1 MVADPSV
8 GDGDGEAMVQKTL
21 GISVAVALLC
31 VLTPA
36 HATDTVTTNT
46 TVGNT
51 VSSSSNT
58 VSSSSNTVSSSSN
71 TVSSNTT
78 GTNSTNSTVIDK
90 ATTAATASSPS
101 VIVNNS
107 DVCVTG
113 VSGAVQTSLFG
124 VSGGG
129 TVRDKNCEILKLSRT
144 LYGAGLKVAAVSLLC
159 QDSRVFDAM
168 MSAGTPCPYEGK
180 IGTQARASWV
190 GNPDEAPDGTKLRR
204 DARRKAEAI
213 EETHHE
219 PLDNPDEY
227 PG

>member
-1 MVADPSV
+1 MVGKIIGYA
-8 GDGDGEAMVQKTL
+8 AAIIL
-21 GISVAVALLC
+21 LVAFLFALLS
-31 VLTPA
+31 LFPA
-36 HATDTVTTNT
+36 AAVDTVTNS

-124 VSGGG
+124 VSGGS

-159 QDSRVFDAM
+159 QDFRVFDAM
-168 MSAGTPCPYEGK
+168 VSAGTPCPYGGK
-180 IGTQARASWV
+180 IGSKSLALWLS
-190 GNPDEAPDGTKLRR
+190 NPKEAPEGSKLRR
-204 DARRKAEAI
+204 DAVKKAEVAEVAKRDA
-213 EETHHE
+213 EEPSNE
-219 PLDNPDEY
+219 PEEY
-227 PG
+227 

>member
-1 MVADPSV
+1 MVGKIIGYA
-8 GDGDGEAMVQKTL
+8 AAIIL
-21 GISVAVALLC
+21 LVAFLFALLS
-31 VLTPA
+31 LFPA
-36 HATDTVTTNT
+36 AAVDTVTNS

-159 QDSRVFDAM
+159 QDFRVFDAM
-168 MSAGTPCPYEGK
+168 VSAGTPCPYGGK
-180 IGTQARASWV
+180 IGSKSLALWLA
-190 GNPDEAPDGTKLRR
+190 NPEEAPEGTKLRR
-204 DARRKAEAI
+204 DAVKKAEAVEAAKRDTEGPANDP
-213 EETHHE
+213 EEYQE
-219 PLDNPDEY
+219 
-227 PG
+227 

>member
-1 MVADPSV
+1 MV
-8 GDGDGEAMVQKTL
+8 KTL
-21 GISVAVALLC
+21 AAAALLAAFIG
-31 VLTPA
+31 LIFWAAPTF
-36 HATDTVTTNT
+36 ATDTVTNT
-46 TVGNT
+46 TIGNA

-78 GTNSTNSTVIDK
+78 GTNTSSTVIDK

-129 TVRDKNCEILKLSRT
+129 TIRDKNCEILKLSRT

-168 MSAGTPCPYEGK
+168 VSAGTPCPYDGK
-180 IGTQARASWV
+180 IGTKSLALWLA
-190 GNPDEAPDGTKLRR
+190 NPEEAPEGTKLRR
-204 DARRKAEAI
+204 DAIKKAEAVEAAKRDTEGPADDP
-213 EETHHE
+213 EEYWE
-219 PLDNPDEY
+219 
-227 PG
+227 

>member
-1 MVADPSV
+1 MFRRIGLA
-8 GDGDGEAMVQKTL
+8 AL
-21 GISVAVALLC
+21 AV
-31 VLTPA
+31 VLSTGPA
-36 HATDTVTTNT
+36 SATDTIATNT

-58 VSSSSNTVSSSSN
+58 VSSSSNTVSTSSN
-71 TVSSNTT
+71 TVSTNTT

-159 QDSRVFDAM
+159 QDARVFDAM

-180 IGTQARASWV
+180 IGTQAKESWV
-190 GNPDEAPDGTKLRR
+190 ENPAEAPEGTKLRR
-204 DARRKAEAI
+204 DALKKAEAAEVA
-213 EETHHE
+213 EESVKE
-219 PLDNPDEY
+219 PADDFDEY
-227 PG
+227 PQ

>member
-1 MVADPSV
+1 M
-8 GDGDGEAMVQKTL
+8 
-21 GISVAVALLC
+21 AVALLC
-31 VLTPA
+31 VWSVS

-71 TVSSNTT
+71 TVSTNTT

-124 VSGGG
+124 ISGGG

-159 QDSRVFDAM
+159 QDARVFDAM
-168 MSAGTPCPYEGK
+168 MSAGTPCPFDGK
-180 IGTQARASWV
+180 IGDTAKNLWLAS
-190 GNPDEAPDGTKLRR
+190 PKEAPDGTKLRR
-204 DARRKAEAI
+204 DARRKAETV
-213 EETHHE
+213 EETHRE
-219 PLDNPDEY
+219 TLDNPDGY

>member
-1 MVADPSV
+1 MVKAL
-8 GDGDGEAMVQKTL
+8 A
-21 GISVAVALLC
+21 AAALLAAFIA
-31 VLTPA
+31 LIFWAFPA
-36 HATDTVTTNT
+36 FATDTVTNT

-58 VSSSSNTVSSSSN
+58 VSSSSNTVTSSSN

-78 GTNSTNSTVIDK
+78 GTNSTVIDK

-129 TVRDKNCEILKLSRT
+129 TVRDKNCEVLKLSRT

-159 QDSRVFDAM
+159 QDYRVFDAM
-168 MSAGTPCPYEGK
+168 VSAGTPCPYDGK
-180 IGTQARASWV
+180 IGSKSLALWLA
-190 GNPDEAPDGTKLRR
+190 NPEEAPEGTKLRR
-204 DARRKAEAI
+204 DAAKKAEAVEAAKRDVEGPTHDP
-213 EETHHE
+213 EEYWE
-219 PLDNPDEY
+219 
-227 PG
+227 

>member
-1 MVADPSV
+1 MWHSWLLAE
-8 GDGDGEAMVQKTL
+8 GKRRYLAMFRWSGL
-21 GISVAVALLC
+21 IALAL
-31 VLTPA
+31 VLSTA
-36 HATDTVTTNT
+36 SSSATDTVTTNT

-51 VSSSSNT
+51 VSTSSNT

-129 TVRDKNCEILKLSRT
+129 TVRDKNCEILKLSRN
-144 LYGAGLKVAAVSLLC
+144 LYG
-159 QDSRVFDAM
+159 AM

-180 IGTQARASWV
+180 IGTQAKNSWI

-204 DARRKAEAI
+204 DARRKAEAV
-213 EETHHE
+213 EETHQE
-219 PLDNPDEY
+219 TLDNPDGY

>member
-1 MVADPSV
+1 M
-8 GDGDGEAMVQKTL
+8 
-21 GISVAVALLC
+21 AVALLC
-31 VLTPA
+31 VWSVS

-71 TVSSNTT
+71 TVSTNTNTT

-124 VSGGG
+124 ISGGG

-168 MSAGTPCPYEGK
+168 MSAGTPCPFDGK
-180 IGTQARASWV
+180 IGTQAKESWV
-190 GNPDEAPDGTKLRR
+190 ANPAEAPEGTKLRR
-204 DARRKAEAI
+204 DARKKADAI
-213 EETHHE
+213 EAAKAAEEAAKE
-219 PLDNPDEY
+219 PADDSGEY
-227 PG
+227 PE

>member
-1 MVADPSV
+1 MV
-8 GDGDGEAMVQKTL
+8 K
-21 GISVAVALLC
+21 ALAAAAL
-31 VLTPA
+31 VFWAFPA
-36 HATDTVTTNT
+36 FATDTVTNS

-124 VSGGG
+124 VSGGS

-159 QDSRVFDAM
+159 QDFRVFDAM
-168 MSAGTPCPYEGK
+168 VSAGTPCPYGGK
-180 IGTQARASWV
+180 IGSKSLALWLA
-190 GNPDEAPDGTKLRR
+190 NPKEAPEGSKLRR
-204 DARRKAEAI
+204 DAVKKAEVA
-213 EETHHE
+213 EVAKR
-219 PLDNPDEY
+219 DAEY
-227 PG
+227 PSNEPEEY